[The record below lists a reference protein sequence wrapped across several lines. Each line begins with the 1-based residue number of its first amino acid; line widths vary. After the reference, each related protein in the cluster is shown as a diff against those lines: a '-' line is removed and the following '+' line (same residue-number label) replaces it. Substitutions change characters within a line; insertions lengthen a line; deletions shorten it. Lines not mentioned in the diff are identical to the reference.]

1 MCQYRCETYGESSRI
16 VVSTAAQSLLTLNPL
31 LIELRIARKD
41 PGIAFLLRRR
51 LLVNN
56 SEDHLSPAGVLLI
69 QRTPDPLV
77 IDGDDVL

>member
-1 MCQYRCETYGESSRI
+1 L
-16 VVSTAAQSLLTLNPL
+16 LLTLNPL

-41 PGIAFLLRRR
+41 PGIAAVFRRR
-51 LLVNN
+51 LLANN